1 MTTRLEM
8 PAVPVR
14 RRAETARI
22 QRLMIFLTL
31 VVAADSL
38 FGERGL
44 ASRGRLQRDVA
55 HVRHELAAIRN
66 ENAGLREQIRRLE
79 SDPGA
84 IEAVAREDLGLIRS
98 GEMLFVISGQR

>member
-1 MTTRLEM
+1 MTTRVEM

-14 RRAETARI
+14 RRAETAWI
-22 QRLMIFLTL
+22 QRLMIFLAL

-44 ASRGRLQRDVA
+44 ASHGRLQRDVA
-55 HVRHELAAIRN
+55 QVRHDVSTIRN

-84 IEAVAREDLGLIRS
+84 IESVARGELGLIRP
-98 GEMLFVISGQR
+98 GEVLFVISGQR

>member
-1 MTTRLEM
+1 
-8 PAVPVR
+8 
-14 RRAETARI
+14 
-22 QRLMIFLTL
+22 MIFLTL

-44 ASRGRLQRDVA
+44 ASRGRLQHDVA
-55 HVRHELAAIRN
+55 QVRRDLSTIRN

-84 IEAVAREDLGLIRS
+84 IEAIAREDLGLIRP
-98 GEMLFVISGQR
+98 GELLVVIAR

>member
-8 PAVPVR
+8 LAVPVR
-14 RRAETARI
+14 RRAETAWV

-31 VVAADSL
+31 LVAADSL

-44 ASRGRLQRDVA
+44 ASRGRLQHDVA
-55 HVRHELAAIRN
+55 QVRNDLSTIRN

-79 SDPGA
+79 SDPRA
-84 IEAVAREDLGLIRS
+84 IEAIAREDLGLIRP
-98 GEMLFVISGQR
+98 GEVLFVISGQR

>member
-1 MTTRLEM
+1 MTTRFEM

-14 RRAETARI
+14 RRAETAWI
-22 QRLMIFLTL
+22 QRLMICLTL

-55 HVRHELAAIRN
+55 QVRHELAAIRN
-66 ENAGLREQIRRLE
+66 ENAGLREQVRRLE
-79 SDPGA
+79 SEPGA
-84 IEAVAREDLGLIRS
+84 IEAVARGELGLIRP
-98 GEMLFVISGQR
+98 GEVLFVIASER